1 MPDEAQGI
9 TIGEGAVAETE
20 RRGKHCLVGRI
31 MADRAIARDV
41 IRTKMLRIWT
51 LFGSVSFKEIDVNLF
66 LLEFTHEGDKAKIS
80 NGMPWLSDNHLFA
93 IMEFDGITPPISW
106 SLEM

>member
-1 MPDEAQGI
+1 
-9 TIGEGAVAETE
+9 
-20 RRGKHCLVGRI
+20 

-66 LLEFTHEGDKAKIS
+66 LLEFTHEGDTAKIS
-80 NGMPWLSDNHLFA
+80 NGMPWLFDNHLFA

-106 SLEM
+106 SLEK